1 MKEKKNNW
9 GRKALRGN
17 RLYRMKKNQKKK
29 YIQKDVPTMKQEQ
42 ETGKKAFKKQKD
54 LLKNMIAYL
63 NNLTEILEYEVELS
77 QKIKQEWKYCRK
89 KG

>member
-1 MKEKKNNW
+1 
-9 GRKALRGN
+9 
-17 RLYRMKKNQKKK
+17 
-29 YIQKDVPTMKQEQ
+29 
-42 ETGKKAFKKQKD
+42 
-54 LLKNMIAYL
+54 MIAYL

>member
-29 YIQKDVPTMKQEQ
+29 YIQKDVATTKPE
-42 ETGKKAFKKQKD
+42 
-54 LLKNMIAYL
+54 
-63 NNLTEILEYEVELS
+63 
-77 QKIKQEWKYCRK
+77 
-89 KG
+89 

>member
-1 MKEKKNNW
+1 
-9 GRKALRGN
+9 
-17 RLYRMKKNQKKK
+17 MKKNQKKK